1 MVETGQGQI
10 RPVDFD
16 SRVHA
21 HLPVEVVERHE
32 LFARVA
38 PADLAS
44 PQRPSFYLLFLMRSQ
59 RGSHTVDFIE
69 IPARRG
75 RLIQIRPGQVQVF
88 NTSIDLH
95 ATLVLSHPAVVSKH
109 PWFPGHSS
117 HCDLDERALTTAE
130 SIIDTLRHHQTHFE
144 GDQPTRRLMI
154 ALFDALMAIFDQAA
168 HVERL
173 EARLSEVYVAF
184 RGAVEADLTTSHDVT
199 DYARRLGYSA
209 RTITRACQQATGQ
222 TAKGVLNDR
231 LVLEAKRLLI
241 HTDTP
246 AATISA
252 QLGFSEP
259 TNFTKFFT
267 RNTGQTPSA
276 FRLRHA

>member
-1 MVETGQGQI
+1 MTS
-10 RPVDFD
+10 
-16 SRVHA
+16 SR
-21 HLPVEVVERHE
+21 
-32 LFARVA
+32 
-38 PADLAS
+38 
-44 PQRPSFYLLFLMRSQ
+44 
-59 RGSHTVDFIE
+59 

-88 NTSIDLH
+88 NTSVDLD
-95 ATLVLSHPAVVSKH
+95 ATLVLSHPAVVLTH

-130 SIIDTLRHHQTHFE
+130 AIIDTLRHHQTHFE

-168 HVERL
+168 HVGRL
-173 EARLSEVYVAF
+173 DARLSEVYMAF

-259 TNFTKFFT
+259 TNFTKFFI
-267 RNTGQTPSA
+267 RNAGQTPSA
-276 FRLRHA
+276 FRLGHA